1 MLLQK
6 VLASQLWAFVVHSL
20 ISKRREKKAT
30 VTLLETD
37 EWQNLT
43 WNFAWQGM
51 ADGILLTTSRSG
63 AYYTL
68 NAETLNSCLF
78 STKPWSTR
86 GTAVSHEF
94 APLSLDWLTDRS
106 RSEGGVE
113 SILSILDFT
122 DAVFK
127 AWCCLFNSAVEFSP
141 ASMNMHCVVI
151 ESTCDVVIDVES
163 ANCCGAS
170 NRKSGTPSP
179 PWAGV
184 KVTNWRRSLG
194 RGSVCRS
201 VYHHHHHHFF
211 NNNNFIELYKQK
223 YVHNLQKYLK

>member
-1 MLLQK
+1 MTGHGRWYT
-6 VLASQLWAFVVHSL
+6 SQDKSV
-20 ISKRREKKAT
+20 R
-30 VTLLETD
+30 
-37 EWQNLT
+37 
-43 WNFAWQGM
+43 
-51 ADGILLTTSRSG
+51 GILYLKRGES
-63 AYYTL
+63 
-68 NAETLNSCLF
+68 LNSCLF

-86 GTAVSHEF
+86 GTAVSHEL

-106 RSEGGVE
+106 RSEGRVE

-127 AWCCLFNSAVEFSP
+127 AWCCLFNSSVEFSP
-141 ASMNMHCVVI
+141 TTMNMLYVVI
-151 ESTCDVVIDVES
+151 ESTCGAVIDVEA

-184 KVTNWRRSLG
+184 KVTSWRRSLG

-201 VYHHHHHHFF
+201 VYHHHHHHHHNNFF

-223 YVHNLQKYLK
+223 YNWLPMTRTLANSNLALTRTKIDFPRISVIHLL